1 MTRQDVTLRTVR
13 IFPVNN
19 DMSSFQGSAQ
29 RRQLISNKQLPPRQ
43 ATSLLR
49 EGVSAGRQGRGRGR
63 GARPGLSPPP
73 ASKAMGLRHGEC
85 SGLGGHL
92 LSRWPWDPTAEP
104 FWRVCWRPRG
114 TPGGRPADL
123 SVCRSHVFHLYT
135 PDQGPDEAGAP
146 DPDASFP
153 WGSPRGTTMSTT

>member
-63 GARPGLSPPP
+63 LSKTGTVSSSRLQGHGTKAWRVFGPWRPP
-73 ASKAMGLRHGEC
+73 ALP
-85 SGLGGHL
+85 
-92 LSRWPWDPTAEP
+92 WPGNPTAES
-104 FWRVCWRPRG
+104 FWRVCWRPWG